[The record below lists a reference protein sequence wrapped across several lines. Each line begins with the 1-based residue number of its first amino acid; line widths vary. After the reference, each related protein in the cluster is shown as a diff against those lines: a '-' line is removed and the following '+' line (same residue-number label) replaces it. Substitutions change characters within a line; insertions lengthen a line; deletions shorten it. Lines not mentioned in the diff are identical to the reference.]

1 MSKAS
6 LVALCRSAAL
16 AGALGASLLACRKDE
31 PPPPLPAAP
40 KAAEPPPAP
49 EPVLQLKAE
58 DAGAP
63 PAAATPPK
71 ASGGSKAGG
80 SLAKC
85 CAALR
90 QNAVSAPEPNKTYM
104 TTAATVCDGAAAL
117 GKDKSSVVS
126 QLQTALRGA
135 GMPADCK

>member
-16 AGALGASLLACRKDE
+16 AGALGASLLGCRKDE

-40 KAAEPPPAP
+40 KAP
-49 EPVLQLKAE
+49 EPVAAAEPLQLKAE
-58 DAGAP
+58 DAGKP
-63 PAAATPPK
+63 PEPAAAPK
-71 ASGGSKAGG
+71 ATGSKASGG